1 MTSEDHWYAYRIPDD
16 FVAAS
21 GDSISRISRIVTE
34 NWWQHGADSL
44 AQLVEP
50 LISILE
56 PLKKQDAEITNE
68 QREQCALAVERWL
81 TNGQGDPV
89 AQEAAGLRSSAPRA
103 TTSGALPRAI
113 G

>member
-1 MTSEDHWYAYRIPDD
+1 MEELMTSEDHWYAHRIPDD

-50 LISILE
+50 LVGILE
-56 PLKKQDAEITNE
+56 PLTSEDAEITNE
-68 QREQCALAVERWL
+68 QREQCTTAVQQWL
-81 TNGQGDPV
+81 TSQRDD
-89 AQEAAGLRSSAPRA
+89 L
-103 TTSGALPRAI
+103 
-113 G
+113 